1 MQRRT
6 FLLGTAAVAA
16 TAGGA
21 ALLRPADAGGPY
33 PAYFDKLNELLRAQ
47 GPGRPLIVID
57 RARLQENCAKVKAAL
72 APGKAFRVV
81 AKSLPSL
88 PLLQE
93 VMVRMDTRRLMVFHQ
108 PHLNTLATALPDS
121 DLLLG
126 KPMPVAAAA
135 TFYRQLGTTAFDP
148 ARQLQWLIDSRERAQ
163 EYLQLAQTLGTRLRV
178 SLEIDVGLHRGGLP
192 GPAAL
197 KPVLDLILA
206 HPGHLEFAGF
216 MGYDAH
222 VGKLPSML
230 ESRDTSFAKACAAY
244 RAMQDALFALQPA
257 WRERRD
263 LVFNGAGSPTLRLHR
278 EDSPL
283 NEVAAGSCLVKP
295 TDFDLDLLADLAP
308 AAFIATPV
316 LKVQDGVTI
325 PGIEGLRG
333 LFAAWNRNWQRS
345 YFIYGGLWLARYE
358 APPGL
363 FDNGLYGKSSN
374 QAIVTSSARV
384 PLRVNDHVFL
394 RPTQS
399 ERVLLDFGDLAVV
412 EDGRLAA
419 WWPALPA

>member
-1 MQRRT
+1 MRRRT
-6 FLLGTAAVAA
+6 FLLGTAALA
-16 TAGGA
+16 AGGA
-21 ALLRPADAGGPY
+21 LALRPADAGGPY
-33 PAYFDKLNELLRAQ
+33 PAYFAQLNTLLRAQ
-47 GPGRPLIVID
+47 GPGRPLMVID
-57 RARLQENCAKVKAAL
+57 RERLRANCAKVKARL

-88 PLLQE
+88 PLLTE
-93 VMVRMDTRRLMVFHQ
+93 VMGLMGTQRLMVFHQ
-108 PHLNTLATALPDS
+108 PHLNALAAALPQS

-135 TFYRQLGTTAFDP
+135 TFYRTLGATAFAP
-148 ARQLQWLIDSRERAQ
+148 SRQLQWLIDSRERLQ

-178 SLEIDVGLHRGGLP
+178 SLEIDVGLHRGGLDSV
-192 GPAAL
+192 AAL
-197 KPVLDLILA
+197 APLLELVKT
-206 HPGHLEFAGF
+206 HPQHLELAGL

-222 VGKLPSML
+222 VGKIPSVL
-230 ESRDTSFAKACAAY
+230 ESREKSFAQACDAY
-244 RAMQDALFALQPA
+244 RTMQQGLYALQPEL
-257 WRERRD
+257 RERE
-263 LVFNGAGSPTLRLHR
+263 LVFNGAGSPTLRLHDER
-278 EDSPL
+278 SPL

-295 TDFDLDLLADLAP
+295 RDFDLDLLADLEP

-316 LKVQDGVTI
+316 LKELEGVTI
-325 PGIEGLRG
+325 PGIEGASGIFPR
-333 LFAAWNRNWQRS
+333 WNRNQQRS
-345 YFIYGGLWLARYE
+345 YFIYGGLWLAQYE
-358 APPGL
+358 SPPGL

-399 ERVLLDFGDLAVV
+399 ERVLLDFGDLAVI
-412 EDGRLAA
+412 EGGKLAH

>member
-1 MQRRT
+1 MQRRH
-6 FLLGTAAVAA
+6 FLLATAALA
-16 TAGGA
+16 AGGA
-21 ALLRPADAGGPY
+21 YLLRPADAGGPY
-33 PAYFDKLNELLRAQ
+33 PPYFAQLNALLRAQ
-47 GPGRPLIVID
+47 GPGRPLLVID
-57 RARLQENCAKVKAAL
+57 RARLRANCAKVKAAL

-93 VMVRMDTRRLMVFHQ
+93 VMAQLDTRRLMVFHQ
-108 PHLNTLATALPDS
+108 PHLNALARALPDS

-135 TFYRQLGTTAFDP
+135 TFYRSLGATAFDP
-148 ARQLQWLIDSRERAQ
+148 VRQLQWLVDSQERLQA
-163 EYLQLAQTLGTRLRV
+163 YLQLAQSLGTRLRV
-178 SLEIDVGLHRGGLP
+178 SLEIDVGLHRGGLA
-192 GPAAL
+192 GPEAL
-197 KPVLDLILA
+197 PPLLDLIAA
-206 HPGHLEFAGF
+206 HPQHLDFAGF

-222 VGKLPSML
+222 VGKLPAVL
-230 ESRDTSFAKACAAY
+230 ETRAQSFARACDAY
-244 RAMQDALFALQPA
+244 RSMQAALFARQPS
-257 WRERRD
+257 WRERGD
-263 LVFNGAGSPTLRLHR
+263 LVFNGAGSPTLRLHGP
-278 EDSPL
+278 ESPL

-295 TDFDLDLLADLAP
+295 TDFDLDLLADLEP

-316 LKVQDGVTI
+316 LKAQDGVTI
-325 PGIEGLRG
+325 PGIEGARR
-333 LFAAWNRNWQRS
+333 LFAAWNPNQQRS

-358 APPGL
+358 SPPGL

-374 QAIVTSSARV
+374 QAIVTGSARL
-384 PLRVNDHVFL
+384 PLRVDDQVFL